1 MQTHKHLPVVQ
12 QHLQVLVGQFCL
24 GNPRGKK
31 HLLPE
36 KQLSI
41 GGLSSTTEFYM
52 TQFHRQN
59 LAALIHTKCIA
70 LKCDKQASPT
80 GSCH

>member
-52 TQFHRQN
+52 TQFHR
-59 LAALIHTKCIA
+59 
-70 LKCDKQASPT
+70 
-80 GSCH
+80 